1 MLMVWPLGTR
11 AFLIIGSELLANVM
25 LHLMPREACTAASV
39 CRAWHTGV
47 ALSGRLR
54 SVLFLNGTDCAWTA
68 RVLTRVFARFSL
80 LEELHFS
87 TEALLPL
94 EAVVVI
100 VRCFSSSLR
109 SLSAFV
115 VSNSVQ
121 GRQPAVSELAK
132 ITTLESLS
140 LEGTLLTGYSLVEMG
155 DNCPYLRKLSCHE
168 ILASVRV
175 VLPLSAYLVSASSLT
190 RQDHSTTRSN
200 GYSTDARAWNI
211 WLG

>member
-1 MLMVWPLGTR
+1 MVWPLGTR

-94 EAVVVI
+94 EAVAVI

-132 ITTLESLS
+132 ITTLESL
-140 LEGTLLTGYSLVEMG
+140 
-155 DNCPYLRKLSCHE
+155 
-168 ILASVRV
+168 
-175 VLPLSAYLVSASSLT
+175 
-190 RQDHSTTRSN
+190 
-200 GYSTDARAWNI
+200 
-211 WLG
+211 